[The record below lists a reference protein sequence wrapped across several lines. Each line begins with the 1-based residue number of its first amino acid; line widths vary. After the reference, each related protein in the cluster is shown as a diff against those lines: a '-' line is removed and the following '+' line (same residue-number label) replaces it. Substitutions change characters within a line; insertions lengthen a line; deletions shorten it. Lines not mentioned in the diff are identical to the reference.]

1 VKRLLVD
8 VNVVLDAVLERG
20 PQSGAAAKL
29 WVAAETKRVE
39 ALIAAHG
46 VTTLFDLLAHAK
58 GSAFARRIL
67 GSITAAFGVA
77 AVDQAVIGRALA
89 LAWPDFED
97 AVCAAAAE
105 AAGCD
110 AIVTRNPKGFSAS
123 SLPVLAPET
132 AVALLDEEQVPETT
146 EKIPE
151 SPARRRWGPGRPGT
165 TIRKARKAR
174 HALRRSLHAI
184 EGLGANRKSTG
195 RDHDRLLYGAG
206 RRG

>member
-20 PQSGAAAKL
+20 PQSSAAAKL

-39 ALIAAHG
+39 ALISAHG
-46 VTTLFDLLAHAK
+46 VTTLFYLLAHTK

-110 AIVTRNPKGFSAS
+110 AIVTRNPKDFSAS
-123 SLPVLAPET
+123 PLPVLAPET
-132 AVALLDEEQVPETT
+132 ALALLDESPPDRVGEGPKTT
-146 EKIPE
+146 AQPPNVRRDTLGAWKRQEK
-151 SPARRRWGPGRPGT
+151 PGT
-165 TIRKARKAR
+165 TSKARKLRQRSFRRHRRPATDRTSAR
-174 HALRRSLHAI
+174 R
-184 EGLGANRKSTG
+184 
-195 RDHDRLLYGAG
+195 
-206 RRG
+206 